1 MGRNGGGN
9 GVRGRRGEGGG
20 RRGRGEREGLVKERM
35 RGRVRINS
43 PMPVSTTTM
52 GPEDPAGLTGGGV
65 KEAKEETED
74 ERVTEEEVREKREG
88 NQIERK

>member
-1 MGRNGGGN
+1 M
-9 GVRGRRGEGGG
+9 
-20 RRGRGEREGLVKERM
+20 
-35 RGRVRINS
+35 RINS

-65 KEAKEETED
+65 KEAKEGTED